1 MHHFTFLKEIKN
13 NNNNNKVLIMG
24 SYLIWDQFSPIQTSC
39 IHLFSQTT
47 TATTT
52 KTLHFCS
59 TLCSFE
65 ALN

>member
-1 MHHFTFLKEIKN
+1 MHHFTFLKEIKKKI
-13 NNNNNKVLIMG
+13 KVLIMG

-52 KTLHFCS
+52 TTLHF
-59 TLCSFE
+59 LQYFM
-65 ALN
+65 